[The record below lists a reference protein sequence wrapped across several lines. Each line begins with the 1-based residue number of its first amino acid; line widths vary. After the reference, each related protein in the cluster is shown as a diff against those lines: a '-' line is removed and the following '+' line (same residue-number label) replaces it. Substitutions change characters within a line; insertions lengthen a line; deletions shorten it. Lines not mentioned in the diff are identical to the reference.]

1 MLYFRAGQA
10 ALARRLFGLYNTPY
24 GSSWNWRMTIQVNVP
39 IDTDY
44 RSRVARA
51 RAGVHVKE
59 AVRIMD
65 AWSIPVALFA
75 TILGSS
81 VRKWSRL
88 RAGPPNVALGPVES
102 DRLLRLCDVLEH
114 AKNVFDNDKD
124 ARTWFLLSNAALSG
138 DTPLSLMDTDAG
150 VHQVDDVL
158 TRLEFGVY
166 S

>member
-1 MLYFRAGQA
+1 
-10 ALARRLFGLYNTPY
+10 
-24 GSSWNWRMTIQVNVP
+24 MTTQLNVQVY
-39 IDTDY
+39 TDY

-51 RAGVHVKE
+51 RAGVQVKE
-59 AVRIMD
+59 AVKIMED
-65 AWSIPVALFA
+65 WSIPVALFA

-81 VRKWSRL
+81 ARKWSRL
-88 RAGPPNVALGPVES
+88 RAGQPDVALGTVES
-102 DRLLRLCDVLEH
+102 DRLLRFRDVLEH

-124 ARTWFLLSNAALSG
+124 ATIWFSLSNAALSG